1 MSIGQGIGEGLM
13 FAAQNIAANKKLKKQ
28 SEIENQQM
36 AQRMQ
41 MQQQFAEQERARELE
56 RTGQQN
62 LATNKAVLNLFGEP
76 LPENL
81 DENQL
86 KMVNPAMFQS
96 AIGTNQTKKTKQE
109 EKEEKLKQNQVRTK
123 LASQF
128 DKATPEERNALIAE
142 AGNLGVDLLPFFQ
155 AEERRTDKKTMA
167 EERKAEKIADR
178 EDRQAFQST
187 QNSMYRRL
195 ASEVGKAA
203 RSSGGGKG
211 REKILKRFN
220 PETNQYDFYDSQ
232 TGRPVGQTQGTAKP
246 KSNLYA
252 PIQVNYTPRR

>member
-1 MSIGQGIGEGLM
+1 MSIGEGIGQGLM
-13 FAAQNIAANKKLKKQ
+13 FAAQNIAQNRKLKKQ

-56 RTGQQN
+56 RSGGEN
-62 LATNKAVLNLFGEP
+62 LATNQALLGLTGEK
-76 LPENL
+76 LPE
-81 DENQL
+81 DYDPNQL
-86 KMVNPAMFQS
+86 KMVAPSVFQS
-96 AIGTNQTKKTKQE
+96 VLSKKEQA
-109 EKEEKLKQNQVRTK
+109 KLKQQEQDQKKLQAKIRT
-123 LASQF
+123 QF
-128 DKATPEERNALIAE
+128 AAQYDKATPEQKNALLAE
-142 AGNLGVDLLPFFQ
+142 AENNGVDLLPFLQFQ
-155 AEERRTDKKTMA
+155 SGQTDKKTMA
-167 EERKAEKIADR
+167 EERKAQQIADR
-178 EDRQAFQST
+178 EDRQAFQSQ

-203 RSSGGGKG
+203 RSGGGGKAK
-211 REKILKRFN
+211 EKILKRFN